1 MASKI
6 SFVPFDEDREEQKI
20 EEKAERRRLRN
31 APLNDNAEDPEF
43 DPSRFGRLNPRDA
56 EFASIED
63 FVECLCDDDTN
74 TFNHEHLACL
84 EFRLNKAVWIIRKE
98 LEAYGL
104 KLAKRGVERHIR
116 TFSTNPNDRWQ
127 ACPSHGGGG
136 GSSIQ
141 GYAD

>member
-6 SFVPFDEDREEQKI
+6 SFVPFDEDREDQKA

-31 APLNDNAEDPEF
+31 APVNDNEEPEF
-43 DPSRFGRLNPRDA
+43 DPTRFGRLNPRDA
-56 EFASIED
+56 EFASVED
-63 FVECLCDDDTN
+63 FVEYLCDDEQT

-84 EFRLNKAVWIIRKE
+84 EFRLNKAVWLIRKD

-104 KLAKRGVERHIR
+104 KLAKRGIERNVR
-116 TFSTNPNDRWQ
+116 TFGTNPNDRWQ